1 MALERSSADWNNLAA
16 SRKAG
21 VKSLREPLKRKVKMI
36 TGLRL
41 RQDENHPINGQQI
54 LGGPEKGKPKTSQ
67 NVSRKV
73 LREKPLLMNKK
84 IFVQKAV
91 ADINNEERLE
101 SEENVSDG
109 SKKQEGNPQL
119 VEEYRMETRKYL
131 EQRELIPELQV
142 SDKYL
147 EGQTKVLPVM
157 RALVVDWMAGVVLQ
171 LSLHPETLQL
181 GVACLDRFLQVEVM
195 NVGKEKLQLAGATAL
210 LIAAKYEET
219 YPPEVAEICYLSGG
233 GVLETA
239 LRETEVWML
248 DCLGFNLGFPL
259 PQQFLRWARFAE
271 PTMVKK
277 EVYCLSQYFNELSLV
292 DYNLAGVRASV
303 RAAAAVA
310 LATKLLV
317 DLSPEGSW
325 ERKVSSVTGH
335 SLVELSPTL
344 QQMARLVT
352 VAPTNRTLLT
362 AFRKFSS
369 EKFLCVARL
378 PVLASDLVKRLA
390 SDRKET

>member
-1 MALERSSADWNNLAA
+1 MARENNGVDESNLAL
-16 SRKAG
+16 RGG
-21 VKSLREPLKRKVKMI
+21 VGAKSLREPFKRKVK
-36 TGLRL
+36 GLRL
-41 RQDENHPINGQQI
+41 RQDENRNGQQI
-54 LGGPEKGKPKTSQ
+54 IGGPGKEKLKTSQ
-67 NVSRKV
+67 SATRKV
-73 LREKPLLMNKK
+73 MQKKPLLMKMEIVAEN
-84 IFVQKAV
+84 AV
-91 ADINNEERLE
+91 ADMDIQGRSKWEGNE
-101 SEENVSDG
+101 
-109 SKKQEGNPQL
+109 SKSPKKVEGNPQL
-119 VEEYRMETRKYL
+119 VEEYRIETRKYL
-131 EQRELIPELQV
+131 EQRELLPELQV

-157 RALVVDWMAGVVLQ
+157 RAIVVDWMAGVVLQ
-171 LSLHPETLQL
+171 LSLHPETFQL
-181 GVACLDRFLQVEVM
+181 AVACLDRFLQAEVN
-195 NVGKEKLQLAGATAL
+195 NVGKEKLQLTGATAL

-248 DCLGFNLGFPL
+248 NCLGFNLGLPL

-271 PTMVKK
+271 PTLVKK
-277 EVYCLSQYFNELSLV
+277 DVYCLSQYLTELSLV

-317 DLSPEGSW
+317 HLSAEGCLES
-325 ERKVSSVTGH
+325 KISTATGH
-335 SLVELSPTL
+335 SLVELTPVL
-344 QQMARLVT
+344 QQMSRLVM

-369 EKFLCVARL
+369 EKFLCVARS
-378 PVLASDLVKRLA
+378 PVLASHFVTSLA
-390 SDRKET
+390 NHRKDT

>member
-109 SKKQEGNPQL
+109 SKKQEGNTQL

-219 YPPEVAEICYLSGG
+219 YPPEVAEICYLSG
-233 GVLETA
+233 
-239 LRETEVWML
+239 W
-248 DCLGFNLGFPL
+248 C
-259 PQQFLRWARFAE
+259 
-271 PTMVKK
+271 
-277 EVYCLSQYFNELSLV
+277 
-292 DYNLAGVRASV
+292 
-303 RAAAAVA
+303 
-310 LATKLLV
+310 
-317 DLSPEGSW
+317 
-325 ERKVSSVTGH
+325 
-335 SLVELSPTL
+335 
-344 QQMARLVT
+344 
-352 VAPTNRTLLT
+352 
-362 AFRKFSS
+362 
-369 EKFLCVARL
+369 
-378 PVLASDLVKRLA
+378 
-390 SDRKET
+390 

>member
-1 MALERSSADWNNLAA
+1 MALEINCVDESNLAERGGTEA
-16 SRKAG
+16 
-21 VKSLREPLKRKVKMI
+21 KSLREPLKRKVK
-36 TGLRL
+36 GLRL
-41 RQDENHPINGQQI
+41 RQDENLKVCGQQI
-54 LGGPEKGKPKTSQ
+54 VEGPGKGKLKTSQ
-67 NVSRKV
+67 SLTRKV
-73 LREKPLLMNKK
+73 LQKSPVLVNRK
-84 IFVQKAV
+84 IVVQNAV
-91 ADINNEERLE
+91 ADADIQEGSKLE
-101 SEENVSDG
+101 ANVSKSPRKVG
-109 SKKQEGNPQL
+109 GNPQL

-131 EQRELIPELQV
+131 EQRELLPELQV

-181 GVACLDRFLQVEVM
+181 AVVCLDRFLQAEVN
-195 NVGKEKLQLAGATAL
+195 NVGKEKLQLTGATSL

-219 YPPEVAEICYLSGG
+219 YPPEIAEICYLSGG
-233 GVLETA
+233 GVLETE
-239 LRETEVWML
+239 LRETEAWML
-248 DCLGFNLGFPL
+248 NCLDFNLGLPL

-271 PTMVKK
+271 PTLVKK
-277 EVYCLSQYFNELSLV
+277 DVYCLSQYFTELSLV

-317 DLSPEGSW
+317 NFSDEGCLES
-325 ERKVSSVTGH
+325 KVLTVTGH
-335 SLVELSPTL
+335 SLVELSPVL
-344 QQMARLVT
+344 QQMSRLVM

-369 EKFLCVARL
+369 EKFLCVARSPL
-378 PVLASDLVKRLA
+378 LASHFVTSSA
-390 SDRKET
+390 NHRKDT